1 MVDVS
6 RRQQS
11 LDMEIVFFVILS
23 LAVLFG
29 IGYAVFS
36 FFTSPGGVESTDRAL
51 GGSQN
56 EGQFFDG
63 TDGYDATGGYSES
76 RD

>member
-1 MVDVS
+1 
-6 RRQQS
+6 
-11 LDMEIVFFVILS
+11 MEIIFFVILL
-23 LAVLFG
+23 LAVVFG

-63 TDGYDATGGYSES
+63 ADGYEATDGYQAS

>member
-1 MVDVS
+1 
-6 RRQQS
+6 
-11 LDMEIVFFVILS
+11 MEIVFFLIIV
-23 LAVLFG
+23 LAMLFAV
-29 IGYAVFS
+29 GYAIYS
-36 FFTSPGGVESTDRAL
+36 FFSAPGGIASIDRTL

-63 TDGYDATGGYSES
+63 ADGYDATGGYQES

>member
-1 MVDVS
+1 
-6 RRQQS
+6 
-11 LDMEIVFFVILS
+11 MEIVFFVILL

-36 FFTSPGGVESTDRAL
+36 FFTAPSTVEWFSGGA
-51 GGSQN
+51 GSAQN

-63 TDGYDATGGYSES
+63 ADGYDATGGYSES

>member
-1 MVDVS
+1 
-6 RRQQS
+6 
-11 LDMEIVFFVILS
+11 MEIVFFLILL

-29 IGYAVFS
+29 ISYAIFS
-36 FFTSPGGVESTDRAL
+36 FFTAPGTVEKPTGSPGSK
-51 GGSQN
+51 QN

-63 TDGYDATGGYSES
+63 ADGYDATGGYQES

>member
-1 MVDVS
+1 
-6 RRQQS
+6 
-11 LDMEIVFFVILS
+11 MEIVFFVILL

-29 IGYAVFS
+29 IGYALFS
-36 FFTSPGGVESTDRAL
+36 FFNSPGNVESTHHPV

-63 TDGYDATGGYSES
+63 ADGYDATGGYQAS

>member
-1 MVDVS
+1 
-6 RRQQS
+6 
-11 LDMEIVFFVILS
+11 MEIVFFVILL

-36 FFTSPGGVESTDRAL
+36 FFTSPGGVETTGRAL

-63 TDGYDATGGYSES
+63 ADGYDATGGYSES